1 MINKSLLSKI
11 AFLLVAT
18 IVGCRFSRGYFM
30 AVVVLSVLASA
41 LRGKNGWALLGYIML
56 PVVFFLNESIIGAGG
71 QASLIARLGIIALP
85 FGFMIQGAKT
95 RSCMKVPIGWMVVYL
110 CCATISSINGWFP
123 LISYFKILNFFLF
136 ILGLKLGV
144 QNMNG
149 NFKELD
155 IIRHGL
161 LVLGA
166 FIILGSLASYPFPA
180 IGYSMEIDNARLW
193 GAYGTDEEIGAD
205 LVARGS
211 MILFSGV
218 LRHSQLLAPMT
229 TMFAVWI
236 ACDMMF
242 IERRLS
248 WTHAAILLA
257 APVLLYLTKSRT
269 GLFSLG
275 IGMLLITFYA
285 LPRAALPQKTK
296 SRLTSILLTGCALMG
311 LMAIVAEIRSGSIT
325 EWILKWNADGSYGT
339 DNTMESIVASRMGL
353 IGSNMY
359 DFSRNPL
366 LGMGFQVVENHRY
379 LYAQGKISLI
389 SAPIEK
395 GVLPTMVLGE
405 GGLLGGFVFSLFII
419 TFYVYFIRKK
429 YVATVT
435 LFTTFLATN
444 MGEASFFS
452 PGGHGG
458 LYWLISIAGGMTVD
472 YLSKAISTYNPFSS
486 YCQMEYLPA

>member
-1 MINKSLLSKI
+1 MIKKSLLVMV
-11 AFLLVAT
+11 ALLLVAT

-30 AVVVLSVLASA
+30 AAIVLSVLASA
-41 LRGKNGWALLGYIML
+41 LRGKNGWALLGYIIL
-56 PVVFFLNESIIGAGG
+56 PVVFFLNESIIGT
-71 QASLIARLGIIALP
+71 ASLAPLIARLGIIALP
-85 FGFMIQGAKT
+85 SAFTIQGARI
-95 RSCMKVPIGWMVVYL
+95 RSCMKVPIGWMVFYL
-110 CCATISSINGWFP
+110 CCAAISSINGWFP
-123 LISYFKILNFFLF
+123 LISYFKILNFLLF
-136 ILGLKLGV
+136 ILGLKIGV
-144 QNMNG
+144 QNING
-149 NFKELD
+149 NFKDLE

-193 GAYGTDEEIGAD
+193 GAYGTDAEIGQD
-205 LVARGS
+205 LVESGR

-236 ACDMMF
+236 VCDMMF
-242 IERRLS
+242 VERRLS
-248 WTHAAILLA
+248 WTHAVILLST
-257 APVLLYLTKSRT
+257 PVLLYLTKSRT

-275 IGMLLITFYA
+275 VGMLLITFYA
-285 LPRAALPQKTK
+285 LPSAALPKKLK
-296 SRLTSILLTGCALMG
+296 SRLTSILLTGCVLMG
-311 LMAIVAEIRSGSIT
+311 IVAIIAEIRTHSMT
-325 EWILKWNADGSYGT
+325 EWILKWNAGGSSGAV
-339 DNTMESIVASRMGL
+339 TMESIVESRMGL
-353 IGSNMY
+353 VGSNMY
-359 DFSRNPL
+359 DFGRNPL
-366 LGMGFQVVENHRY
+366 LGMGFQVVEDHRY
-379 LYAQGKISLI
+379 LYALGRISLI

-405 GGLLGGFVFSLFII
+405 GGVLGGIVFSLFII
-419 TFYVYFIRKK
+419 TFYGFFARKK

-472 YLSKAISTYNPFSS
+472 YLSKMISS
-486 YCQMEYLPA
+486 YGSFSFHNQMEWSPA